1 MPGDPVGRCPAP
13 GLATRI
19 LVVEDEPLLAQL
31 MLELLADEG
40 RAIDIA
46 ANGRIA
52 LEQLE
57 EHAYDLI
64 LSDLCMPELDGVGF
78 YTEVKRRRP
87 DVVERMVF
95 VTGTTE
101 APAYREFLAESGVP
115 VLAKPFD
122 VGALY
127 EVVHRMLAK
136 DRGPTPATR
145 GAQPAEAPPLPGG
158 CGMRMTH

>member
-1 MPGDPVGRCPAP
+1 VGRCPAP

-64 LSDLCMPELDGVGF
+64 LSDLRMPELDGVGF

-95 VTGTTE
+95 VTGTME
-101 APAYREFLAESGVP
+101 APAYREFLAQTGVP
-115 VLAKPFD
+115 VLAKPFN
-122 VGALY
+122 VGALDQ
-127 EVVHRMLAK
+127 VVHRMLAK
-136 DRGPTPATR
+136 DRDPMPATR
-145 GAQPAEAPPLPGG
+145 GDHHGEARHRPEGAQ
-158 CGMRMTH
+158 